1 MKLDLPHS
9 KDEIR
14 ITFGVTGKDGVF
26 HEITPTPIRPPRW
39 ERCIFCEAQFDL
51 NNLHPGHV
59 KCFGDHPRVCR
70 PCGLCFAP
78 YGQFWSYDLETRI
91 LNAKETAG
99 RGRKC
104 YMCANEFNLLGS
116 FYKHMWYKNIEHPNW
131 EMPDTIPRWDYWIKT
146 EGLDFLYPNLYTDI
160 CPQCFRQIFS
170 GYRTCAPHDQIMAVR
185 ELGERI
191 GKLPARNFPS
201 YIYYYHDKPDI
212 EWFLSLLHRLPN
224 PESISQQFGSYFK
237 LLIQSGLLPD
247 GARRMRLGTWSI
259 AKDGDQCFSLVERD
273 IDDWLFRNG
282 ITHAKEVKYPGCDMR
297 CDWEVSKGGRRI
309 FIEYFGLMN
318 QATYAEKAA
327 QKKLIANQNNI
338 HLIAILPNDD
348 WEAVLTTELLK

>member
-1 MKLDLPHS
+1 
-9 KDEIR
+9 
-14 ITFGVTGKDGVF
+14 
-26 HEITPTPIRPPRW
+26 
-39 ERCIFCEAQFDL
+39 
-51 NNLHPGHV
+51 
-59 KCFGDHPRVCR
+59 
-70 PCGLCFAP
+70 
-78 YGQFWSYDLETRI
+78 
-91 LNAKETAG
+91 
-99 RGRKC
+99 
-104 YMCANEFNLLGS
+104 
-116 FYKHMWYKNIEHPNW
+116 MWYKNIEHPNW